1 MKVGG
6 GQAVCDSDS
15 HRPHQASSSRPTLGL
30 DSGRGGVAWM
40 SSVLRH
46 EYWEQGLG
54 GVSKT
59 GRTKNEEVGTK
70 RELETGSALCTC
82 DNIIAMLV

>member
-15 HRPHQASSSRPTLGL
+15 HRPHQASHLDQLLDLIVAAVGLPGCLQSYVMNIGSRVSGL
-30 DSGRGGVAWM
+30 
-40 SSVLRH
+40 
-46 EYWEQGLG
+46 
-54 GVSKT
+54 SKT
-59 GRTKNEEVGTK
+59 GRTKNEEVGSK
-70 RELETGSALCTC
+70 RELETGSALCIC